1 MTFTIAN
8 NLMIT
13 QFPNRLAASKFI
25 IFISVSCTIENMS
38 EFSPRNVYWTDTAK
52 SAILVARHD
61 GNYKKTLLM
70 ENGFKPTAILVDP
83 EVGLVFCF
91 L

>member
-1 MTFTIAN
+1 M
-8 NLMIT
+8 
-13 QFPNRLAASKFI
+13 
-25 IFISVSCTIENMS
+25 
-38 EFSPRNVYWTDTAK
+38 FSPRNVYWTDTVK

-91 L
+91 FVIHINIITCASANLFI